1 MNRYLSLIM
10 GEIPRLLDNKEGYG
24 PNGRGFIVHV
34 EISKNVLK
42 SYERLKIDYNNF
54 IRK

>member
-24 PNGRGFIVHV
+24 PKGRGFIVHV
-34 EISKNVLK
+34 EIFKNVLK
-42 SYERLKIDYNNF
+42 AYDKLKINYKDF